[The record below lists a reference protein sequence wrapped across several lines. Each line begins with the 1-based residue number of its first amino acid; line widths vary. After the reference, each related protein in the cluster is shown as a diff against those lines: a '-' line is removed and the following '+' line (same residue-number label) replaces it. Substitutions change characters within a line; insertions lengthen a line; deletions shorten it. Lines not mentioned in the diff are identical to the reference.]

1 MISMRHVATHQTEQ
15 SQTISLEQR
24 QVVNFV
30 QEQSLAD
37 VQNLLETLE
46 QRGEINFDLL
56 QDYDDEEQLE
66 DSDEFDAEWDLSDE
80 DAMPADDSST
90 SNEDYGD
97 TPFMSRPE
105 FEIRVITDETGH
117 VRCVPPDNEWAVAN
131 AAKYS
136 IGQKAL
142 YALDERYRT
151 FEAIAKWL
159 ETEEGDLLAKG
170 ADVFLA
176 QHHKIEQKIFCIEHD
191 FNKSTFSRR
200 INNVVLSWDD
210 ASIPLRALFSR

>member
-1 MISMRHVATHQTEQ
+1 MSSMQQVATLQTEQ
-15 SQTISLEQR
+15 RSHMSQEQR
-24 QVVNFV
+24 QI

-37 VQNLLETLE
+37 IQNLFEMLE

-56 QDYDDEEQLE
+56 PDYDDEEQLE

-97 TPFMSRPE
+97 SPFLSRPE
-105 FEIRVITDETGH
+105 FEIKVVTDETGH

-131 AAKYS
+131 ATKSS
-136 IGQKAL
+136 IGQAL
-142 YALDERYRT
+142 FSLNERYRT

-170 ADVFLA
+170 ADVFLT
-176 QHHKIEQKIFCIEHD
+176 QHHKIEQKIFCLEHK

-210 ASIPLRALFSR
+210 ASIPLRTLFSR